1 MIGPDARP
9 VTTDVAE
16 AAEGRARPFLG
27 KSLLDWLTGGVVL
40 LVYVIVQVALLEG
53 PRPFDSA
60 KYFDTAV
67 DFPHVPVD
75 LWTMRIGL
83 IAAVRAAV
91 LVFGP
96 SEAALYAVPVASGLV
111 LAAAVYGTVL
121 VLFGDRIVAAAA
133 SLVTV
138 LNASWLF
145 TSSFIYPDT
154 TGTATFVAGMF
165 FLVLA
170 AAGWED
176 RGRAWVPT
184 VSVVVAGVLF
194 GWTYLIREYSPI
206 LVLAVAAALPLLR
219 YPVRRIAL
227 LVGAALAAFALE
239 PLYGLVRYH
248 EPFLHARLLL
258 ERDKTSFPRPVGAR
272 MDYIQSQL
280 DGVLDTALVFPRL
293 VLAWRSGWVLLL
305 LVPLFVV
312 ALVILRDRR
321 LWLLAAWFFSFG
333 AIMALLGLGS
343 LSSGR
348 WIINVTNIR
357 YWSPIFP
364 ALVMGAFGG
373 LALLLPRFVR
383 YRAVGVAQIA
393 AVLLAA
399 AIIVPGVV
407 EYTRCAE
414 RNAWPTDPAERWDG
428 LRSWFSTPAA
438 DRYDAV
444 WTDAL
449 TQRLVPAFTS
459 TVFGQRLWDGDV
471 RTFERSRNG
480 LAPHTDWTR
489 SLILVHKDRFRSV
502 VPEPNQRLDELRG
515 EWAPVFVSED
525 GRMVLLAHD
534 SARAIGAVEG
544 EQPWWS
550 FAGRASTA
558 RFGTCGRNPYE
569 RGRFRA
575 GA

>member
-9 VTTDVAE
+9 VTTGAARAE
-16 AAEGRARPFLG
+16 EGRARPRVG
-27 KSLLDWLTGGVVL
+27 KSLLDWLIGGLVL
-40 LVYVIVQVALLEG
+40 LVYVIVQIPLLEG

-111 LAAAVYGTVL
+111 VAAAVYATTL

-154 TGTATFVAGMF
+154 TGTATFTAGMF

-170 AAGWED
+170 AAGSED
-176 RGRAWVPT
+176 RGRAWLPT
-184 VSVVVAGVLF
+184 LSVAVAGVLF

-206 LVLAVAAALPLLR
+206 LVVAVAAAVVLLR

-227 LVGAALAAFALE
+227 LVGAALATFALE
-239 PLYGLVRYH
+239 PLYALVRYE

-258 ERDKTSFPRPVGAR
+258 ERDETSFPRGVGAR
-272 MDYIQSQL
+272 MDYIQSHL
-280 DGVLDTALVFPRL
+280 DGLLDTVLVFPRL

-312 ALVILRDRR
+312 ALVVLRDRR
-321 LWLLAAWFFSFG
+321 LWLLAAWFFSFA

-383 YRAVGVAQIA
+383 FRAVGLAQIG
-393 AVLLAA
+393 AVLLAGV
-399 AIIVPGVV
+399 IIVPSVV
-407 EYTRCAE
+407 EFERCAA
-414 RNAWPTDPAERWDG
+414 RKAWPTDPAERWDG

-438 DRYDAV
+438 DRYDVV
-444 WTDAL
+444 WTDAF

-459 TVFGQRLWDGDV
+459 TVFGQRLWDGRV
-471 RTFERSRNG
+471 RTFERPRDG
-480 LAPHTDWTR
+480 VAPPTDRTR
-489 SLILVHKDRFRSV
+489 SLILVHKDRFRTL
-502 VPEPNQRLDELRG
+502 VPKPNQRLDELRG
-515 EWAPVFVSED
+515 EWTPVFVSED
-525 GRMVLLAHD
+525 GRMVLLAHE
-534 SARAIGAVEG
+534 SARAIGAVDG

-550 FAGRASTA
+550 LAGRASTA
-558 RFGTCGRNPYE
+558 PFGTCGRNPYE
-569 RGRFRA
+569 RGRYDG